1 MHTRV
6 TRNDDAGRYELYVDG
21 HSVAIADFHVEGDV
35 VVMPHTV
42 VDPAQR
48 GRGLGEVLVAAAL
61 DDVRSAGRTV
71 VPACWFVAQFLDTH
85 PDYADLR
92 AG

>member
-1 MHTRV
+1 MDTQV
-6 TRNDDAGRYELYVDG
+6 TRNDEAGRYELFVDG
-21 HSVAIADFHVEGDV
+21 HRVAIADFQVEGDV

-71 VPACWFVAQFLDTH
+71 VPACWFVAEFIDSH
-85 PDYADLR
+85 PDYRDLR